1 MKQDSMQ
8 IIDATQSLAGLEAFL
23 SRREANIRDVTVQT
37 AAIRHEVT
45 EKGWEG
51 LADLT
56 LRFDGVKKSPCAD
69 SFRVTRQEFESAS
82 NWIAP
87 PLREAIQVAIKRV
100 RTFHQKQKRTDW
112 FHEEPGIR
120 TGQLFRPLDR
130 VGVYAPGGEAVLFST
145 LIMNVIPAQ
154 VAGCPEIVVC
164 SPPQKSNQSVS
175 PLILGTCA
183 LLGLKADQI
192 WSIGGAQAIFAMA
205 FGLQGFPA
213 VHGVFGPG
221 NAYVMEAKRQVQ
233 GEVRIES
240 LPGHS
245 EILIIADPSADPA
258 FIAADFLSQAEHAG
272 GEMCLLVTDSRQVLD
287 AVQKEVETQ
296 LDLLER
302 KEVAQKS
309 ISTGGA
315 LILVR
320 NLCQAVEISNRIAP
334 EHLEIQTEDPQA
346 LLSHIRHAGAVFIG
360 PWSTEPIGDY
370 TAGTNHVLPTGG
382 HARISS
388 ALSVD
393 DFIKKISLVHLE
405 PEGLENIGPAAM
417 KLAEAE
423 GLTAHQAAIRIR
435 LDRIAPGSTDG

>member
-1 MKQDSMQ
+1 MK
-8 IIDATQSLAGLEAFL
+8 IIDITHSLADLENFL
-23 SRREANIRDVTVQT
+23 SQREASIRDVAQQT
-37 AAIRHEVT
+37 ASIGQEVR
-45 EKGWEG
+45 KRGWE
-51 LADLT
+51 AVAELT
-56 LRFDGVKKSPCAD
+56 HRFDGVDKAPHAE
-69 SFRVTRQEFESAS
+69 SFRVTQREFDSSLAQMDAS
-82 NWIAP
+82 
-87 PLREAIQVAIKRV
+87 LKEAIQIAIQRV

-145 LIMNVIPAQ
+145 LIMNIIPAQ

-164 SPPQKSNQSVS
+164 SPPQKTNQSVS

-183 LLGLKADQI
+183 LLGLSADQI
-192 WSIGGAQAIFAMA
+192 WAIGGAQAIFSMA
-205 FGLQGFPA
+205 YGLQGFLP

-221 NAYVMEAKRQVQ
+221 NAFVMEAKKQIQ
-233 GEVRIES
+233 GDVRIES
-240 LPGHS
+240 LPGNS
-245 EILIIADPSADPA
+245 EILILADESADPA

-272 GEMCLLVTDSRQVLD
+272 GEMCLLVTTSKRLLEAVKEEVSRQL
-287 AVQKEVETQ
+287 A
-296 LDLLER
+296 LLER
-302 KEVAQKS
+302 KDVAQKS

-315 LILVR
+315 LILAR
-320 NLCQAVEISNRIAP
+320 DLAQAVEISNRIAP
-334 EHLEIQTEDPQA
+334 EHLEIQTVDPHS
-346 LLSHIRHAGAVFIG
+346 LLPSIRHAGAVFIG

-393 DFIKKISLVHLE
+393 DFVKKISLVELE
-405 PEGLENIGPAAM
+405 PEGLIQIGPPAM
-417 KLAEAE
+417 RLANAE

-435 LDRIAPGSTDG
+435 LERISPGTTDD